1 MRFIIRWILNHV
13 PRRNIQRM
21 ATWAAPLLGFFY
33 RGRGRECPICGAR
46 YRTFLPY
53 GYVKGRNNALCPSC
67 LSLERHRMIW
77 LWMERQTSLF
87 ESHPRLLHIAPEPP
101 LMKHFRKSYGSSKD
115 YITADLESPLAD
127 QHFDVQDIPRPSDS
141 IDVIICNHLLEH
153 VENDRLAMQ
162 ELHRVMK
169 PGGWGIF
176 LVPEDRERETTFEDD
191 SIVDAKERT
200 RLFGQYDHRR
210 IYGRDY
216 DDRLREAGF
225 EVERSDFARRL
236 TEWEKRLYSPGEDDL
251 VIVRKPQNDKTNEEN
266 VATNE

>member
-1 MRFIIRWILNHV
+1 
-13 PRRNIQRM
+13 
-21 ATWAAPLLGFFY
+21 
-33 RGRGRECPICGAR
+33 
-46 YRTFLPY
+46 
-53 GYVKGRNNALCPSC
+53 
-67 LSLERHRMIW
+67 MIW

-87 ESHPRLLHIAPEPP
+87 KNHPRLLHIAPEPP

-115 YITADLESPLAD
+115 NITADLESPLAD
-127 QHFDVQDIPRPSDS
+127 QHFDVQNIPLPSDS

-216 DDRLREAGF
+216 DARLREAGF

-251 VIVRKPQNDKTNEEN
+251 VIVRKPQHNKTNEAN

>member
-1 MRFIIRWILNHV
+1 
-13 PRRNIQRM
+13 
-21 ATWAAPLLGFFY
+21 
-33 RGRGRECPICGAR
+33 
-46 YRTFLPY
+46 
-53 GYVKGRNNALCPSC
+53 
-67 LSLERHRMIW
+67 MIW

-87 ESHPRLLHIAPEPP
+87 KNHPRLLHIAPEPP

-127 QHFDVQDIPRPSDS
+127 QHFDVQNIPLPSDS

-216 DDRLREAGF
+216 DARLREAGF

-251 VIVRKPQNDKTNEEN
+251 VIVRKPQHNKTNEEN
-266 VATNE
+266 VVTNE

>member
-1 MRFIIRWILNHV
+1 
-13 PRRNIQRM
+13 
-21 ATWAAPLLGFFY
+21 
-33 RGRGRECPICGAR
+33 
-46 YRTFLPY
+46 
-53 GYVKGRNNALCPSC
+53 
-67 LSLERHRMIW
+67 MIW

-87 ESHPRLLHIAPEPP
+87 KNHPRLLHIAPEPP
-101 LMKHFRKSYGSSKD
+101 LMKHFRESYGSSKD

-127 QHFDVQDIPRPSDS
+127 QHFDVQDIPLPSDS

-251 VIVRKPQNDKTNEEN
+251 VIVRKPQHDKTNEEN

>member
-1 MRFIIRWILNHV
+1 
-13 PRRNIQRM
+13 
-21 ATWAAPLLGFFY
+21 
-33 RGRGRECPICGAR
+33 
-46 YRTFLPY
+46 
-53 GYVKGRNNALCPSC
+53 
-67 LSLERHRMIW
+67 MIW

-87 ESHPRLLHIAPEPP
+87 KNHPRLLHIAPEPP

-127 QHFDVQDIPRPSDS
+127 QHFDVQNIPLPSDS

-216 DDRLREAGF
+216 DARLREAGF

-251 VIVRKPQNDKTNEEN
+251 VIVRKPQHNKTNEEN

>member
-1 MRFIIRWILNHV
+1 
-13 PRRNIQRM
+13 
-21 ATWAAPLLGFFY
+21 
-33 RGRGRECPICGAR
+33 
-46 YRTFLPY
+46 
-53 GYVKGRNNALCPSC
+53 
-67 LSLERHRMIW
+67 MIW

-101 LMKHFRKSYGSSKD
+101 LMKHFRESYGSSKD

-127 QHFDVQDIPRPSDS
+127 QHFDVQDIPLPSDS

-251 VIVRKPQNDKTNEEN
+251 VIVRKPQHNKTNEEN

>member
-1 MRFIIRWILNHV
+1 
-13 PRRNIQRM
+13 
-21 ATWAAPLLGFFY
+21 
-33 RGRGRECPICGAR
+33 
-46 YRTFLPY
+46 
-53 GYVKGRNNALCPSC
+53 
-67 LSLERHRMIW
+67 MIW

-87 ESHPRLLHIAPEPP
+87 KNHPRLLHIAPEPP
-101 LMKHFRKSYGSSKD
+101 LMNHFRKSYGSSKD

-127 QHFDVQDIPRPSDS
+127 QHFDVQNIPLPSDS

-251 VIVRKPQNDKTNEEN
+251 VIVRKPQHNKTNEEN

>member
-87 ESHPRLLHIAPEPP
+87 KNHPRLLHIAPEPP

-127 QHFDVQDIPRPSDS
+127 QHFDVQNIPLPSDS

-153 VENDRLAMQ
+153 VDNDRLAMQ

-216 DDRLREAGF
+216 DARLREAGF

-251 VIVRKPQNDKTNEEN
+251 VIVRKPQHNKINEEN

>member
-1 MRFIIRWILNHV
+1 
-13 PRRNIQRM
+13 
-21 ATWAAPLLGFFY
+21 
-33 RGRGRECPICGAR
+33 
-46 YRTFLPY
+46 
-53 GYVKGRNNALCPSC
+53 
-67 LSLERHRMIW
+67 MIW

-87 ESHPRLLHIAPEPP
+87 KNHPRLLHIAPEPP

-127 QHFDVQDIPRPSDS
+127 QHFDVQNIPLPSDS

-153 VENDRLAMQ
+153 VDNDRLAMQ

-191 SIVDAKERT
+191 SIVDTKERT

-216 DDRLREAGF
+216 DARLREAGF
-225 EVERSDFARRL
+225 EGERSDFARRL

-251 VIVRKPQNDKTNEEN
+251 VIVRKPQHNKTNEEN

>member
-1 MRFIIRWILNHV
+1 
-13 PRRNIQRM
+13 
-21 ATWAAPLLGFFY
+21 
-33 RGRGRECPICGAR
+33 
-46 YRTFLPY
+46 
-53 GYVKGRNNALCPSC
+53 
-67 LSLERHRMIW
+67 MIW

-87 ESHPRLLHIAPEPP
+87 KNHPRLLHIAPEPP
-101 LMKHFRKSYGSSKD
+101 LMKHFRKSYGSRKD

-127 QHFDVQDIPRPSDS
+127 QHFDVQNIPLPSDS

-251 VIVRKPQNDKTNEEN
+251 VIVRKPQHNKTNEEN

>member
-1 MRFIIRWILNHV
+1 
-13 PRRNIQRM
+13 
-21 ATWAAPLLGFFY
+21 
-33 RGRGRECPICGAR
+33 
-46 YRTFLPY
+46 
-53 GYVKGRNNALCPSC
+53 
-67 LSLERHRMIW
+67 MIW

-101 LMKHFRKSYGSSKD
+101 LMKHFRESYGSSKD

-127 QHFDVQDIPRPSDS
+127 QHFDVQDIPLPSDS

-251 VIVRKPQNDKTNEEN
+251 VIVRKPQHDKTNEEN

>member
-1 MRFIIRWILNHV
+1 
-13 PRRNIQRM
+13 
-21 ATWAAPLLGFFY
+21 
-33 RGRGRECPICGAR
+33 
-46 YRTFLPY
+46 
-53 GYVKGRNNALCPSC
+53 
-67 LSLERHRMIW
+67 MIW

-87 ESHPRLLHIAPEPP
+87 KNHPRLLHIAPEPP
-101 LMKHFRKSYGSSKD
+101 LMNHFRKSYGSSKD

-127 QHFDVQDIPRPSDS
+127 QHFDVQDIPLPSDS

-251 VIVRKPQNDKTNEEN
+251 VIVRKPQHNKINEEN

>member
-1 MRFIIRWILNHV
+1 V
-13 PRRNIQRM
+13 QNI
-21 ATWAAPLLGFFY
+21 PL
-33 RGRGRECPICGAR
+33 
-46 YRTFLPY
+46 
-53 GYVKGRNNALCPSC
+53 
-67 LSLERHRMIW
+67 
-77 LWMERQTSLF
+77 
-87 ESHPRLLHIAPEPP
+87 
-101 LMKHFRKSYGSSKD
+101 
-115 YITADLESPLAD
+115 
-127 QHFDVQDIPRPSDS
+127 PSDS

-216 DDRLREAGF
+216 DARLREAGF

-251 VIVRKPQNDKTNEEN
+251 VIVRKPQHNKTNEEN
-266 VATNE
+266 VVTNE

>member
-1 MRFIIRWILNHV
+1 
-13 PRRNIQRM
+13 
-21 ATWAAPLLGFFY
+21 
-33 RGRGRECPICGAR
+33 
-46 YRTFLPY
+46 
-53 GYVKGRNNALCPSC
+53 
-67 LSLERHRMIW
+67 MIW

-87 ESHPRLLHIAPEPP
+87 KNHPRLLHIAPEPP
-101 LMKHFRKSYGSSKD
+101 LMKHFRESYGSSKD

-127 QHFDVQDIPRPSDS
+127 QHFDVQDIPLPSDS

-251 VIVRKPQNDKTNEEN
+251 VIVRKPQHNKTNEEN

>member
-1 MRFIIRWILNHV
+1 
-13 PRRNIQRM
+13 
-21 ATWAAPLLGFFY
+21 
-33 RGRGRECPICGAR
+33 
-46 YRTFLPY
+46 
-53 GYVKGRNNALCPSC
+53 
-67 LSLERHRMIW
+67 MIW

-101 LMKHFRKSYGSSKD
+101 LMKHFRESYGSSKD

-127 QHFDVQDIPRPSDS
+127 QHFDVQNIPLPSDS

-251 VIVRKPQNDKTNEEN
+251 VIVRKPQHDKTNEEN

>member
-1 MRFIIRWILNHV
+1 
-13 PRRNIQRM
+13 
-21 ATWAAPLLGFFY
+21 
-33 RGRGRECPICGAR
+33 
-46 YRTFLPY
+46 
-53 GYVKGRNNALCPSC
+53 
-67 LSLERHRMIW
+67 MIW

-87 ESHPRLLHIAPEPP
+87 KNHPRLLHIAPEPP

-127 QHFDVQDIPRPSDS
+127 QHFDVQNIPLPSDS

-251 VIVRKPQNDKTNEEN
+251 VIVRKPQHNKINEEN

>member
-1 MRFIIRWILNHV
+1 
-13 PRRNIQRM
+13 
-21 ATWAAPLLGFFY
+21 
-33 RGRGRECPICGAR
+33 
-46 YRTFLPY
+46 
-53 GYVKGRNNALCPSC
+53 
-67 LSLERHRMIW
+67 MIW

-87 ESHPRLLHIAPEPP
+87 ENHPRLLHIAPEPP
-101 LMKHFRKSYGSSKD
+101 LMKHFRESYGSSKD

-127 QHFDVQDIPRPSDS
+127 QHFDVQDIPLPSDS

-251 VIVRKPQNDKTNEEN
+251 VIVRKPQHDKTNEEN

>member
-87 ESHPRLLHIAPEPP
+87 KNHPRLLHIAPEPP

-127 QHFDVQDIPRPSDS
+127 QHFDVQDIPLPSDS

-216 DDRLREAGF
+216 DARLREAGF

-251 VIVRKPQNDKTNEEN
+251 VIVRKPQHNKIDEEN

>member
-87 ESHPRLLHIAPEPP
+87 KNHPRLLHIAPEPP
-101 LMKHFRKSYGSSKD
+101 LMNHFRKSYGSSKD

-127 QHFDVQDIPRPSDS
+127 QHFDVQDIPLPSDS

-216 DDRLREAGF
+216 DARLREAGF

-251 VIVRKPQNDKTNEEN
+251 VIVRKSQHNKIDEEN